1 MELWI
6 IRFRLLFLK
15 PPPWNRG
22 GQLMCECLFH
32 LVDKT
37 NHRHDGGCPLLR
49 CVCFANKVATHQGT
63 SFRLWKIKFSWDWQ
77 KEECSIWW
85 LVHELP
91 WVSRQADAWWSSVL
105 PDMGTRVKVVFGSVV
120 SRVADDPTNSNNECS
135 ISQVKIKHE
144 LCNTTLSCLPFAA
157 WSFGP
162 LCVMSDH
169 HVNYVS
175 RIMFMKFHEGIT
187 TSDILRVQWNYP
199 KLWAKSKVRDPT
211 TKPLRNWWQNPWKF
225 PWGSTAPARHENFR
239 IFLRGENPGE
249 FLPSMRQHKVTGMG
263 GFLEN
268 IWNNIWE
275 RNGKTSREWSGK

>member
-1 MELWI
+1 MESWWATHVRMLVPPCWQN
-6 IRFRLLFLK
+6 K
-15 PPPWNRG
+15 PPTWRR
-22 GQLMCECLFH
+22 LSSSAMCVFCQQSRDPPRNVFSA
-32 LVDKT
+32 VK
-37 NHRHDGGCPLLR
+37 
-49 CVCFANKVATHQGT
+49 NKVLMGLTEGGMQHLMAGARASVGVKTG
-63 SFRLWKIKFSWDWQ
+63 R
-77 KEECSIWW
+77 C
-85 LVHELP
+85 LVKLRPSGH
-91 WVSRQADAWWSSVL
+91 
-105 PDMGTRVKVVFGSVV
+105 GTRVKVVFGSVV

-249 FLPSMRQHKVTGMG
+249 FYRQWGSTRWQGWAV
-263 GFLEN
+263 F
-268 IWNNIWE
+268 
-275 RNGKTSREWSGK
+275 